1 MHPSLSQLMEERKL
15 SKEAEDAEKGENAEL
30 LATTLPRAD
39 NAVEENSPYWI
50 PASRFVER
58 FVRIRSI
65 SNVQTI
71 NSFVNY
77 NTTESATI
85 FRPAER
91 LEVLEARDS
100 SADTRNRMWLH
111 VVDPND
117 SSRFGWITSNN
128 ITFEQCPNHRLIV
141 MVPNPDA
148 AENSTNSIVR
158 IWQGPTPATANR
170 YLANADFSANET
182 VGTRTLTPN
191 SSIRGLVNGAFVTA
205 AVRQNNR
212 NFVVDE
218 AVTRGAAPVLPTVPN
233 IVGVAAN
240 IAANRWIEITRRWGM
255 ESRAGDGQFR
265 RMRMSE
271 QGVIMLM
278 GFELTP
284 VYGNARGIVRLDA
297 QGNITHVYPH
307 FVMRSRRDGQ
317 PGLESDGGIT
327 FGFGVWVSQGMYNNR
342 SNSNY
347 NWARDIIDRYV
358 PNPPNFVPAHTR
370 NTHRVPNSSAMPI
383 SEVRELFFD
392 LRLPVFEDAVN
403 DFLENP
409 REGYP
414 SVRLEQHQFDA
425 LVSFTYQLGQNTWTV
440 QSRREWNINVLIRNG
455 PPFDTDMEF
464 AHRAFTNFVDSPD
477 RRQREFE
484 VFLMAIKK
492 HTKRVQ
498 QLLMVVTLLIA
509 HLLTGCNSTSTSD
522 NISNVISAD
531 ESSDTSHSFFG
542 TWVLE
547 EIVLIVHHE
556 GELELPE
563 PPALR
568 PIIEDFIGYELE
580 ITRDFVRLGE
590 RKLHYPEYSLRKS
603 RKDLHLFFSDE
614 HVWGPAYYDSPN
626 EFLDAISEYGIEIW
640 RVDEATGDKYFE
652 SVFVSY
658 PQYSQYWHQGWL
670 LDPDI
675 ERNSI
680 LNPLF
685 QNFLLLN
692 DDYML
697 VGSTALVLARRIE

>member
-1 MHPSLSQLMEERKL
+1 
-15 SKEAEDAEKGENAEL
+15 
-30 LATTLPRAD
+30 
-39 NAVEENSPYWI
+39 
-50 PASRFVER
+50 
-58 FVRIRSI
+58 
-65 SNVQTI
+65 
-71 NSFVNY
+71 
-77 NTTESATI
+77 
-85 FRPAER
+85 
-91 LEVLEARDS
+91 
-100 SADTRNRMWLH
+100 
-111 VVDPND
+111 
-117 SSRFGWITSNN
+117 
-128 ITFEQCPNHRLIV
+128 
-141 MVPNPDA
+141 MV
-148 AENSTNSIVR
+148 
-158 IWQGPTPATANR
+158 
-170 YLANADFSANET
+170 
-182 VGTRTLTPN
+182 
-191 SSIRGLVNGAFVTA
+191 
-205 AVRQNNR
+205 
-212 NFVVDE
+212 
-218 AVTRGAAPVLPTVPN
+218 
-233 IVGVAAN
+233 
-240 IAANRWIEITRRWGM
+240 
-255 ESRAGDGQFR
+255 
-265 RMRMSE
+265 
-271 QGVIMLM
+271 
-278 GFELTP
+278 
-284 VYGNARGIVRLDA
+284 
-297 QGNITHVYPH
+297 
-307 FVMRSRRDGQ
+307 
-317 PGLESDGGIT
+317 
-327 FGFGVWVSQGMYNNR
+327 
-342 SNSNY
+342 
-347 NWARDIIDRYV
+347 
-358 PNPPNFVPAHTR
+358 
-370 NTHRVPNSSAMPI
+370 
-383 SEVRELFFD
+383 
-392 LRLPVFEDAVN
+392 
-403 DFLENP
+403 
-409 REGYP
+409 
-414 SVRLEQHQFDA
+414 
-425 LVSFTYQLGQNTWTV
+425 
-440 QSRREWNINVLIRNG
+440 
-455 PPFDTDMEF
+455 
-464 AHRAFTNFVDSPD
+464 
-477 RRQREFE
+477 
-484 VFLMAIKK
+484 IKK

-563 PPALR
+563 PPTLR